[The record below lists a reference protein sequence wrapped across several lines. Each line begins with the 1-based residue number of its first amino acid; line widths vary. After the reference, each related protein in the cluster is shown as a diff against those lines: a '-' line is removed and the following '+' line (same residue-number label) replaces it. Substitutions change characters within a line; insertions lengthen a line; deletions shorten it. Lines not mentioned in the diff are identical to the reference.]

1 MEPDVHDLSA
11 LGGLASFRARFLDVR
26 AQNEMKRREV
36 MRSDIGN
43 GIAAGLLG
51 GLVFGI
57 MMQMMNAPTPEGG
70 QMPMMVMVAKVV
82 RSDSMTAGWIYHLFN
97 SAVIGGIFGW
107 LLGNRS
113 QRIGA
118 GLGWGALYGFVW
130 WILGALI
137 LMPLFLV
144 MPPLAP
150 LMMAPMRPVAMGS
163 LMGHLIYGIIL
174 GGGFAIL
181 KQGVPGLTRHA

>member
-1 MEPDVHDLSA
+1 
-11 LGGLASFRARFLDVR
+11 
-26 AQNEMKRREV
+26 MKRREV

-137 LMPLFLV
+137 LMPLFLG
-144 MPPLAP
+144 MPAFAP

-181 KQGVPGLTRHA
+181 KQGIPGLTRHA